1 VSRKRGI
8 RQKLTQLILAITI
21 LAVLVVTIASSLSM
35 KSMSKKA
42 LDTAANDAI
51 ERLSELSENK
61 ATTADSMLL
70 LAQNQTL
77 MVAEGAK
84 EILSNADY
92 YLKGYQENNLPDV
105 TCAKPELLGKYSC
118 HVRVPET
125 ILTNITKK
133 DVNGVETVTDAII
146 NRNAPTGGKYTVN
159 QELYLAS
166 LLSNE
171 LSQIERFRNNDG
183 SYTGFSATYFCF
195 ADSGIDV
202 LGDLETQSMICYDAR
217 ERGWYQGAVKAYEE
231 GKLTSSGVYWTDPV
245 QDASGRGIS
254 LICAVP
260 IVIDGKVVGVAGS
273 GGLLTNFADLIKS
286 TKLGTTGFSFMVSR
300 STSKVIIN
308 PNTTANSKKE
318 SEVMIETALGESNNS
333 ELKELAKK
341 ITENKSGT
349 IKSISIDG
357 TDDILSFSDLA
368 NNDWTMVTVLAKND
382 DLIMRAYKDLNSQ
395 IVNSFII
402 FFAILT
408 GLIILVVFISR
419 GFSKTFTK
427 PIIKLKDGVD
437 EIGSGNLDKLITI
450 KTGDEIE
457 ELGNAFNEMAS
468 NLDNYIKNLANVTAE
483 KERIGAELDVA
494 AHIQLS
500 MLPCIFPAFPER
512 EEFDI
517 FATMTPAKE
526 VGGDFYDFFMVDKT
540 HLAIVVADVSG
551 KGVPAALFMVI
562 GKTLIKDHTQTGK
575 DLGEVFTTV
584 NNLLCDA
591 NSEGMF
597 ITAFEGVLD
606 LVTGEFNFVNAG
618 HEMPCICKANGI
630 YEAYKT
636 KPGCVLAGMENM
648 RYHGGS
654 VLLEPGDKIFQYTDG
669 VTEATNSQNQLF
681 GMDRM
686 LKSLNE
692 NKNANPEVLL
702 PAIKK
707 DIDEFVGEAPQFD
720 DITMLCLEFT
730 KKMKVEDKNET
741 EG

>member
-1 VSRKRGI
+1 MNRKKGI
-8 RQKLTQLILAITI
+8 RQKLTQLILIITI
-21 LAVLVVTIASSLSM
+21 VAVLVVTITSSITM
-35 KSMSKKA
+35 RSMSKKA
-42 LDTAANDAI
+42 LNTAKGDAI

-92 YLKGYQENNLPDV
+92 YLKGYQENNLPDI

-118 HVRVPET
+118 HVRVPES
-125 ILTNITKK
+125 ILTDITKE
-133 DVNGVETVTDAII
+133 DVNGTPTVTNATI
-146 NRNAPTGGKYTVN
+146 NRSASTGGEYTVN

-171 LSQIERFRNNDG
+171 LSQIERFRNEDG

-217 ERGWYQGAVKAYEE
+217 ERGWYQAAVKAYEE
-231 GKLTSSGVYWTDPV
+231 GTLTSSGVYWTDPV

-260 IVIDGKVVGVAGS
+260 VVIDGKVVGVAGS

-308 PNTTANSKKE
+308 PNTTANTSKE
-318 SEVMIETALGESNNS
+318 SEVMIETVLSDSKNAKLVD
-333 ELKELAKK
+333 LAKEISK
-341 ITENKSGT
+341 KDSGT
-349 IKSISIDG
+349 IGSIDIDG
-357 TDDILSFSDLA
+357 TKDILSFSALT
-368 NNDWTMVTVLAKND
+368 NNDWTMVTVLAQND
-382 DLIMRAYKDLNSQ
+382 DLIMRAYKNLNAQ
-395 IVNSFII
+395 IGKSF
-402 FFAILT
+402 
-408 GLIILVVFISR
+408 VVFFGILAVLIAFVVIVSR
-419 GFSKTFTK
+419 RFSKTFTK
-427 PIIKLKDGVD
+427 PIIELKAGVD
-437 EIGSGNLDKLITI
+437 EIGEGNLDKLIEL

-457 ELGNAFNEMAS
+457 DLGNAFNEMAG
-468 NLDNYIKNLANVTAE
+468 NLDNYIKNLASVTAE

-517 FATMTPAKE
+517 YATMNPAKE
-526 VGGDFYDFFMVDKT
+526 VGGDFYDFFMVDDT
-540 HLAIVVADVSG
+540 HLAIVMADVSG

-562 GKTLIKDHTQTGK
+562 GKTLIKDHTQSDK
-575 DLGEVFTTV
+575 NLGEIFSTV
-584 NNLLCDA
+584 NNKLCDS

-606 LVTGEFNFVNAG
+606 LVTGEFTFVNAG
-618 HEMPCICKANGI
+618 HEMPCICKANGAF
-630 YEAYKT
+630 EAYKT
-636 KPGCVLAGMENM
+636 KPGFVLAGMEDM
-648 RYHGGS
+648 RYTSGTIM
-654 VLLEPGDKIFQYTDG
+654 LDEGDKIFQYTDG
-669 VTEATNSQNQLF
+669 VTEATNAENQLF

-686 LKSLNE
+686 LKSLTD
-692 NKNANPEVLL
+692 NKDKKPEELL
-702 PAIKK
+702 PAIKE
-707 DIDEFVGEAPQFD
+707 DIDKFVGDAPQFD
-720 DITMLCLEFT
+720 DITMLCLEFK
-730 KKMKVEDKNET
+730 KKMANDIKKEE
-741 EG
+741 E